1 MSDDKKNQ
9 PEKKFRIGNMTATI
23 WKNTNQ
29 KDGKEIAF
37 YTVSLQRSY
46 KDKDNNWKNTD
57 SMRNNDIPKA
67 VLALNK
73 AYEYLFTA
81 KETGDE

>member
-1 MSDDKKNQ
+1 MSETKNK
-9 PEKKFRIGNMTATI
+9 PEQNFRVGNMTASV
-23 WKNTNQ
+23 WKNEVT
-29 KDGKEIAF
+29 KDNKTMAF

-46 KDKDNNWKNTD
+46 KDKDNKWKNTD

-67 VLALNK
+67 VMALNK

-81 KETGDE
+81 NKDQGED